1 MFIRL
6 TFKNDVMYINVDHIE
21 MFKHRVDHTQID
33 YTQIWLSDGYT
44 VAVNE
49 TESQILKL
57 IEEARR
63 HGNQS

>member
-6 TFKNDVMYINVDHIE
+6 TFENDVMYINVEHIE
-21 MFKHRVDHTQID
+21 MFKSRIKYKQI

-49 TESQILKL
+49 TESEILKL
-57 IEEARR
+57 IEEARNN
-63 HGNQS
+63 GN

>member
-6 TFKNDVMYINVDHIE
+6 TFKNDVMY
-21 MFKHRVDHTQID
+21 TQID